1 MKLYEKVTVIMPCR
15 DEMNYIAACL
25 DSILANDYP
34 KDLLEVLVIDGMSND
49 GTRAVIQRYCD
60 KHSNIRMLDNPKQ
73 FVPSALNLAIR
84 EAKGDIII
92 RVDAHSHYDKDYIAK
107 SVWALNT
114 HKADNAGGIWIIVP
128 RTDTLIGQ
136 SIVHVLHHPFGVGNA
151 HYRLNPVK
159 PKWVDTVFGGC
170 YRRELFDR
178 IGYFNEALRRGQ
190 DLEFN
195 QRLKKAGGK
204 ILLDPEIVSHYY
216 ARSDLRSFI
225 KHNWRNG
232 MWAVLPFL
240 YSRVIPVG
248 WRHLVPFLFVSA
260 LLACSTAA
268 LVSPI
273 GRWMLLALVGTYG
286 TANIL
291 ASMQVAMKE
300 RNPIFLLTMP
310 AMFTAMHLSYGF
322 GSLCGFIKMLAS
334 LPKRV
339 LQRRAI

>member
-1 MKLYEKVTVIMPCR
+1 MKSHSKVTVIMPCR
-15 DEMNYIAACL
+15 NEAKYIAACL
-25 DSILANDYP
+25 DSILANAYP

-49 GTRAVIQRYCD
+49 GTRDIVQRYCD
-60 KHSNIRMLDNPKQ
+60 KHPNIRMLDNPKK

-114 HKADNAGGIWIIVP
+114 YKADNAGGIWIIVP

-151 HYRLNPVK
+151 YYRLNPEK

-178 IGYFNEALRRGQ
+178 IGYFNESLRRGQ

-204 ILLDPEIVSHYY
+204 ILLVPEIVSHYY

-240 YSRVIPVG
+240 YSRVIPVR
-248 WRHLVPFLFVSA
+248 WRHLVPLLFVVS
-260 LLACSTAA
+260 LLVCSMAA
-268 LVSPI
+268 LVSPV
-273 GRWMLLALVGTYG
+273 GRWPLLALLGSYG
-286 TANIL
+286 A
-291 ASMQVAMKE
+291 ASVMASIQVACKE
-300 RNPIFLLTMP
+300 RKPVFLLTMP
-310 AMFTAMHLSYGF
+310 VMFATMHLSYGF

-339 LQRRAI
+339 LQRGAI